1 MYNRQPTR
9 PGRVAITDEITG
21 ETRYATI
28 EMADEPT
35 VEGTP
40 PTKENLFSDPTQ
52 ARYPAGTE
60 TVNDAL
66 AQAVILSDK
75 ATAAEAAA
83 GTNDTKWM
91 TPKKV
96 KGAIDDVGD
105 IRITERPSLGEKY
118 LLANGVKVD
127 PNAYPKLLPY
137 LIHKYPY
144 SSFSNKTIVSQ
155 NNIGTDIYGNAKFV
169 YLNGYYIYIAHA
181 GDRVP
186 LIAYYATN
194 PLGSWSSKTLI
205 TSPYGTFINIAY
217 GNGKWVIITANV
229 YSINYYTA
237 TSLTGTWS
245 DGGSVPL
252 NFGNSAQAD
261 RMNIKFLNEYFVV
274 YGQVDNGYVAY
285 TRDLSS
291 WSQFRVWSGDTVT
304 DMLYVDG
311 YYLCA
316 GRPGI
321 YRSASLGSMFSKVTL
336 QDDTHDVIKL
346 ADIDNKILF
355 VLSNGS
361 AGYMDG
367 STGTIHYISN
377 LPTAP
382 IQFSNFDWAILKKE
396 GYWLYVVRTSSG
408 HTLYYT
414 SNLNSSWS
422 SKTIVSSTN
431 LNSNHWDHFSV
442 FEYGDYFMLMYL
454 NANLYPVITY
464 SESGYFLPTVSVTGA
479 KAFIKVKE

>member
-1 MYNRQPTR
+1 MEDRQPR
-9 PGRVAITDEITG
+9 YPGRVIFTRSDNG
-21 ETRYATI
+21 ESI
-28 EMADEPT
+28 QGVLEMADDPI

-40 PTKENLFSDPTQ
+40 PTKPNLFDDETQ
-52 ARYPAGTE
+52 SRYLPGTE
-60 TVNDAL
+60 TVNLAL
-66 AQAVILSDK
+66 RQTVLLSDK
-75 ATAAEAAA
+75 ATDAEAAA
-83 GTNDTKWM
+83 GTDDSKWM

-169 YLNGYYIYIAHA
+169 YLNGYYIYIAHP
-181 GDRVP
+181 GSGP
-186 LIAYYATN
+186 IIAYYATN

-205 TSPYGTFINIAY
+205 TSPSGTFINIAY

-261 RMNIKFLNEYFVV
+261 GMNIKFLNEYFVV

-367 STGTIHYISN
+367 PTGTIHYIHN
-377 LPTAP
+377 LPAAP
-382 IQFSNFDWAILKKE
+382 VEWSNYDWAILKKE
-396 GYWLYVVRTSSG
+396 NYWLYVVKFSDG
-408 HTLYYT
+408 YKLYYT

-422 SKTIVSSTN
+422 SKVLVSS
-431 LNSNHWDHFSV
+431 SNIQNYYAGIFSV

-454 NANLYPVITY
+454 NSNRYPVITY

-479 KAFIKVKE
+479 KAFIKAKE

>member
-1 MYNRQPTR
+1 MEDRQPR
-9 PGRVAITDEITG
+9 YPGRVIFTRSDNG
-21 ETRYATI
+21 ESI
-28 EMADEPT
+28 QGVLEMADDPI

-40 PTKENLFSDPTQ
+40 PTKPNLFDDETQ
-52 ARYPAGTE
+52 SRYLPGTE
-60 TVNDAL
+60 TVNLAL
-66 AQAVILSDK
+66 RQTVLLSDK
-75 ATAAEAAA
+75 ATDAEAAA
-83 GTNDTKWM
+83 GTDDSKWM

-137 LIHKYPY
+137 LIRKYPY

-169 YLNGYYIYIAHA
+169 YLNGYYIYIAHP
-181 GDRVP
+181 GYGP

-217 GNGKWVIITANV
+217 GNGKWVIITANG

-237 TSLTGTWS
+237 TSLTGTWF

-252 NFGNSAQAD
+252 NFGNSSQAD

-291 WSQFRVWSGDTVT
+291 WSQFRVWSSGTVT
-304 DMLYVDG
+304 DMLYADG

-316 GRPGI
+316 GNTGI

-382 IQFSNFDWAILKKE
+382 IKFSNFDWAILKKE

-479 KAFIKVKE
+479 KAFIKAKE